1 MTRARAR
8 SRSTTSRN
16 TPVPAPVVVNLDPP
30 AAHVAT
36 ADDAE
41 GRTRIHTQ
49 WTARLAS
56 PADAEL
62 LRVPQ
67 GTVIFHI
74 LRTITDA
81 NGDVVKAT
89 TTLCPAARTVLHH
102 SYPIPTKR

>member
-1 MTRARAR
+1 MNR
-8 SRSTTSRN
+8 SRSRSRATTSRSG
-16 TPVPAPVVVNLDPP
+16 PAPAPVVVNLDPP
-30 AAHVAT
+30 AAHVPT
-36 ADDAE
+36 SRNTE

-67 GTVIFHI
+67 GTVVFHI
-74 LRTITDA
+74 LRTVTDA
-81 NGDVVKAT
+81 DGNVVKAT

-102 SYPIPTKR
+102 SYPIPTSR